1 MKRPPAAAPE
11 PVLLRDVDAHLRP
24 AALALYDATSGR
36 DRLAVLPVLALLGVP
51 DVQDRL
57 EQLYPTLRR
66 AADRAKALRIALE
79 VSAPNAPR
87 SHSEAV
93 LLAMVEFANG
103 DAEAR

>member
-1 MKRPPAAAPE
+1 MKSRPTPP
-11 PVLLRDVDAHLRP
+11 PVPLRDVDAHLRP
-24 AALALYDATSGR
+24 AALTLYEETSGR

-57 EQLYPTLRR
+57 EQLYPTLKR

-79 VSAPNAPR
+79 MSAPDAPR
-87 SHSEAV
+87 THGEAV
-93 LLAMVEFANG
+93 LAAMAEFA